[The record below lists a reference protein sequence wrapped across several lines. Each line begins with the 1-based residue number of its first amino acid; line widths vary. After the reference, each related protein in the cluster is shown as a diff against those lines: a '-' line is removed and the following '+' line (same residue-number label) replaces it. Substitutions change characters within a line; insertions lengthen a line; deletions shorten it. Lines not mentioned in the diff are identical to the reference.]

1 MAMNQPILHRWRL
14 EGMAQSVVPAQTVYM
29 E

>member
-14 EGMAQSVVPAQTVYM
+14 EGMAQSVVPVPTVRVG
-29 E
+29 